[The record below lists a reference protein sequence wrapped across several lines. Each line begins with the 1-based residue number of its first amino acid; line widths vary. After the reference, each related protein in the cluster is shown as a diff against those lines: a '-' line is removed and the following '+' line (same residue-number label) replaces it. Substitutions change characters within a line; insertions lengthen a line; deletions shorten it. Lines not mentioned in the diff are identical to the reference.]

1 MLGIFYS
8 IVQEYSWCF
17 VIVWFIIAVLHPQ
30 QRLNKIMTQLRL
42 MLQKA
47 MTFIKEKQIVI

>member
-1 MLGIFYS
+1 MLGVFYS
-8 IVQEYSWCF
+8 IVQEYSWCL
-17 VIVWFIIAVLHPQ
+17 VIVWFIIVVLHPH
-30 QRLNKIMTQLRL
+30 LNKIMTQLRL